1 MTEQARASAAASEAR
16 AALEEELR
24 LEDDDAP
31 FPWLG
36 GFNAQ
41 LYWCLARFGLS
52 DAGVKRRAR
61 SGFGPKRDLWV
72 NEVSG
77 RRCQGCACC
86 CCARGGQQRRA
97 LEMDIAACMCGDAS
111 ALFITLPQ
119 DGTVDFVD
127 ADAVGAE

>member
-1 MTEQARASAAASEAR
+1 MYLARSAEKELQFRGWAERVTEQARASAAASEAR

-24 LEDDDAP
+24 LDEDDAP

-52 DAGVKRRAR
+52 EGGVKRRAR
-61 SGFGPKRDLWV
+61 AGFGPKRDVWV
-72 NEVSG
+72 NE
-77 RRCQGCACC
+77 
-86 CCARGGQQRRA
+86 
-97 LEMDIAACMCGDAS
+97 
-111 ALFITLPQ
+111 